1 MIWRVKAKLSKIQ
14 QDEILGKNTFALL
27 VITGIVF
34 SALSF
39 YMLDSQVQNI
49 FSASEKSINTNIC
62 ENGLCYT
69 TGAEEHSNQ
78 ILVQQGA
85 DLPSIDQTLRNE
97 DFSNLKLVKSSPVK
111 PFEESGNKVTIYS
124 EKDSFI
130 REGVQNS
137 NEGSNQVLRIM
148 GAGPI
153 NNRALIS
160 FDLDYVETMSS
171 DKILE
176 SATIKLF
183 VEKNNLRWG
192 DGQYIS
198 IHRLQSPWD
207 EGTGINAPVGNLIRS
222 NGVTWNCP
230 VQNVDCNQEWDGGI
244 FEQKPT
250 DSIWISNQ
258 VDDYWIKFDVTADIL
273 DKKFIQEN
281 YGWIIIKDNEDS
293 EGQINIASREAQF
306 NNPEL
311 VLVFSDE

>member
-1 MIWRVKAKLSKIQ
+1 MRRFKVKLSQIQ
-14 QDEILGKNTFALL
+14 QDEILGKSTLALL
-27 VITGIVF
+27 VITGIAF
-34 SALSF
+34 SAITFFILG
-39 YMLDSQVQNI
+39 YDMQNI
-49 FSASEKSINTNIC
+49 LSDSEKSITSNIC
-62 ENGLCYT
+62 ENGLCYAID
-69 TGAEEHSNQ
+69 AEGHSNQ

-85 DLPSIDQTLRNE
+85 ELPIIDQTLRNE
-97 DFSNLKLVKSSPVK
+97 DFSNLKLVKSSPVQ
-111 PFEESGNKVTIYS
+111 PFKESGNKVTLYA

-137 NEGSNQVLRIM
+137 NEGSNQVLRVM

-160 FDLDYVETMSS
+160 FNLDSIKTVNPGQT
-171 DKILE
+171 LE

-183 VEKNNLRWG
+183 VEKNNLHWG

-198 IHRLQSPWD
+198 IHRLQTQWD
-207 EGTGINAPVGNLIRS
+207 EGTGINAPVSNLIRS

-230 VQNVDCNQEWDGGI
+230 VKDVDCNQEWEGGI
-244 FEQKPT
+244 FAQTPT

-258 VDDYWIKFDVTADIL
+258 VDNYWIKFDVTADIL
-273 DKKFIQEN
+273 DNNLNQEN
-281 YGWIIIKDNEDS
+281 NGWIIIKNNEDS

-311 VLVFSDE
+311 VMVFSDE